1 MSERDGERVL
11 EENRRLSKQAD
22 ALAAEA
28 KRQRADLQAKAAD
41 LQASTL
47 PPLSSRSAIIETDT
61 EPAAAPVVVGPE
73 SLRKTPEPAAGGVVA
88 GRPVRG
94 A

>member
-41 LQASTL
+41 LQASTDPPPSL
-47 PPLSSRSAIIETDT
+47 PHPADQPSSRQTPSKRLRQ
-61 EPAAAPVVVGPE
+61 
-73 SLRKTPEPAAGGVVA
+73 SL
-88 GRPVRG
+88 
-94 A
+94 